1 MTGKGFSPPP
11 PAARRYPR
19 IAAPPVACSEGAVLS
34 VVAAAPQKEARMTPP
49 ALPALSRQAWIM
61 IAASAAIVTLA
72 MGVRQSFGLY
82 LTPMVTDLGISR
94 QTFGFVLALQNLLFG
109 VVQPFVGAYADKHG
123 AGRVLLLG
131 TVLYAAGMMMTA
143 LASSALGIGIGFGA
157 LVGVAMSGVTFV
169 VTMGAV
175 GKMVPAHK
183 RTLAFGI
190 ITAGGSLGQFFVV
203 PLAQALIDGVGWQ
216 NSLHLLAVMLLLILP
231 LSLGLMT
238 RRGDAPAPVHQG
250 LPLGEALRQA
260 AADHSWWLLCLGYFV
275 CGFHVA
281 FVGIHFPAYITD
293 QGLPASVGATGLA
306 LIGLFNILGSWL
318 WGAWGGRYSKKH
330 LLAGLYA
337 LRGVAIIVF
346 LMVPLTSASAL
357 VFTAAFGFLWLG
369 TVPLTNGLVAQI
381 YGLRNLSAL
390 TGVVFFGHQVGAF
403 LGAWAGGLIFDAT
416 GSYQLVWYIAIGLGF
431 VAAVASL
438 PIRQTPPLAKAAV
451 A

>member
-1 MTGKGFSPPP
+1 MTSSP
-11 PAARRYPR
+11 
-19 IAAPPVACSEGAVLS
+19 APV
-34 VVAAAPQKEARMTPP
+34 
-49 ALPALSRQAWIM
+49 LSRQAWIM

-82 LTPMVTDLGISR
+82 LTPMVMDLGISR

-109 VVQPFVGAYADKHG
+109 AVQPFVGAYADKHG
-123 AGRVLLLG
+123 AGRVLLIG
-131 TVLYAAGMMMTA
+131 TAMYAAGMVITA
-143 LASSALGIGIGFGA
+143 YATNALGIGIGFGA
-157 LVGVAMSGVTFV
+157 LVGMAMSGCTFV

-175 GKMVPAHK
+175 GKIVPPHK

-203 PLAQALIDGVGWQ
+203 PLAQALIDAIGWQ
-216 NSLHLLAVMLLLILP
+216 NSLTALAAMLLLIVP
-231 LSLGLMT
+231 LAFGLMT
-238 RRGDAPAPVHQG
+238 RRGAVAASRPEG
-250 LPLGEALRQA
+250 LPLGQALKQA
-260 AADHSWWLLCLGYFV
+260 FADHSWWLLFGGYFV

-306 LIGLFNILGSWL
+306 LIGLFNILGSWM
-318 WGAWGGRYSKKH
+318 WGAWGGKYSKKH
-330 LLAGLYA
+330 LLAVLYA

-390 TGVVFFGHQVGAF
+390 TGLVFFGHQIGAF
-403 LGAWAGGLIFDAT
+403 LGAWLAGLIFDAT
-416 GSYQLVWYIAIGLGF
+416 GSYQLVWYIAIALGF
-431 VAAVASL
+431 IAAVANL
-438 PIRQTPPLAKAAV
+438 PIRQTPPAPQPAHA
-451 A
+451 